1 MTRLQEAA
9 QIIAE
14 SYREDCKEYN
24 TSISGFFKIMRYDTK
39 DLKQEFYYAL
49 HHSNFKGEFT
59 DDCEIIEDKGCTV
72 HTFGELSREVRK
84 YKF

>member
-14 SYREDCKEYN
+14 SFREDCEEYN
-24 TSISGFFKIMRYDTK
+24 TNISGFFKIMGYDTE
-39 DLKQEFYYAL
+39 DLKQEFWYAL
-49 HHSNFKGEFT
+49 RHSSFKGEFT
-59 DDCEIIEDKGCTV
+59 DDCEIIEDEGYTV

-84 YKF
+84 YKL